1 MAEPKTRRFRRGLAL
16 LIVAVTALTFMVRL
30 IDVQVV
36 SASEL
41 NEASRGKRAVPVTT
55 PAVRGDI
62 VDRNGSVLATT
73 NERYDVQL
81 SPKNTQLNGA
91 EFLRLI
97 GNGPETETVTSYD
110 AFGEIGKITGQSAD
124 DIQKIVDE
132 ALKENPK
139 SDFAYV
145 KRRVSLAQLN
155 QLKKLQIPWLTF
167 ASDFNRTY
175 PNGAVAGNLIGFF
188 GNEGEPQA
196 GIELSQNKCLA
207 GTDGSETYERSAD
220 GVALPGSMVV
230 AEEAHNGGT
239 VELSIDRDLQWQAQ
253 QVVNRVRGESGAEW
267 VMQVVM
273 DVKTGELIAV
283 AEDDSVDPNNVS
295 DSDPSRRD
303 ARAFINPYEPGS
315 SMKVITASALI
326 DQGAATP
333 GSAEVIPYA
342 YEEEGNG
349 VYFKDA
355 FYHEPERMTLAGII
369 VQSSN
374 VGTATL
380 GSRLSGDV
388 RYDYLRKFGL
398 GESTDAGMPLEDSGL
413 LYEPDEW
420 DRQTNFATMFGQGL
434 STTIV
439 QTAGVFQ
446 TLANGGERIPPTLVK
461 TCTDADGN
469 VHTPDH
475 GDSVTATKKDTADQV
490 TRILETTAN
499 DSFIE
504 EHTGIPGYRLAGKT
518 ATGEQPDGQGGY
530 RPDYVYTFSG
540 FFPVDD
546 PQYVVISTVAYP
558 TEQSGA
564 VVSKTSWRDTA
575 EAVIRHF
582 HIPPSTGTFEPYPL
596 N

>member
-1 MAEPKTRRFRRGLAL
+1 MS
-16 LIVAVTALTFMVRL
+16 VARTALRF
-30 IDVQVV
+30 
-36 SASEL
+36 
-41 NEASRGKRAVPVTT
+41 
-55 PAVRGDI
+55 PAR
-62 VDRNGSVLATT
+62 VLW
-73 NERYDVQL
+73 
-81 SPKNTQLNGA
+81 SW
-91 EFLRLI
+91 LRK
-97 GNGPETETVTSYD
+97 P
-110 AFGEIGKITGQSAD
+110 
-124 DIQKIVDE
+124 
-132 ALKENPK
+132 
-139 SDFAYV
+139 
-145 KRRVSLAQLN
+145 
-155 QLKKLQIPWLTF
+155 
-167 ASDFNRTY
+167 
-175 PNGAVAGNLIGFF
+175 
-188 GNEGEPQA
+188 
-196 GIELSQNKCLA
+196 
-207 GTDGSETYERSAD
+207 TD
-220 GVALPGSMVV
+220 
-230 AEEAHNGGT
+230 GGT

-303 ARAFINPYEPGS
+303 ARTFINPYEPGS

-342 YEEEGNG
+342 YEEEENG

-439 QTAGVFQ
+439 QTADFQ

-469 VHTPDH
+469 VHTQIMA
-475 GDSVTATKKDTADQV
+475 TA
-490 TRILETTAN
+490 
-499 DSFIE
+499 
-504 EHTGIPGYRLAGKT
+504 
-518 ATGEQPDGQGGY
+518 
-530 RPDYVYTFSG
+530 
-540 FFPVDD
+540 
-546 PQYVVISTVAYP
+546 
-558 TEQSGA
+558 
-564 VVSKTSWRDTA
+564 
-575 EAVIRHF
+575 
-582 HIPPSTGTFEPYPL
+582 
-596 N
+596 